1 MAPSEVSSE
10 PTHEDEDEDDW
21 ANTYQTDYTS
31 SAMGKQTLMADV
43 SFAHSATPILYIRYV
58 CMYVCMYVYLH
69 LKLKLRRTFHM
80 KLA

>member
-10 PTHEDEDEDDW
+10 PTHEDEDEDEDDW

-58 CMYVCMYVYLH
+58 CMYVYLH

-80 KLA
+80 K